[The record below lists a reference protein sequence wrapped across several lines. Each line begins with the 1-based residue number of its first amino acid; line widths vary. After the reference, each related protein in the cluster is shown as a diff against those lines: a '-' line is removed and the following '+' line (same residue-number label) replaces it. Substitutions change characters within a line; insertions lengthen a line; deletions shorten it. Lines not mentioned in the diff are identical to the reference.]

1 VNLLVSGSSGLI
13 GSALLD
19 RLSTGGHRVTRL
31 VRQPFRPSTGPI
43 TGGPAPAS
51 SKTFDV
57 HWDPSQGVIDLEG
70 LESAGPFDGVVHL
83 AGAGIGDKR
92 WSPSRKQT
100 VLESRT
106 GSTGLLVTSL
116 LQLAPRPPVLIS
128 ASAVGYYG
136 DGGDRQLTEDA
147 PQGAGFLAELCG
159 SWERAAAP
167 AADAGI
173 RTVNLRSGI
182 VLAAS
187 GGALATM
194 LPLFKLGVG
203 GKLGAGTQY
212 QSWIALEDEVDVIL
226 RALVDGSVVG
236 PLNVTAPR
244 PVTNAELSMAIARAV
259 HRPCRV
265 TAPKAALRLALGSEM
280 ANEMLLA
287 GQRAIPARLT
297 AMGYTFGHPDLDE
310 TLRQV
315 VAGSQGSGSWTTPAD
330 GGIAG

>member
-1 VNLLVSGSSGLI
+1 VNLLVTGSSGLI
-13 GSALLD
+13 GSALLQ

-31 VRQPFRPSTGPI
+31 VRQAHRPTTGSSP
-43 TGGPAPAS
+43 GGRAPAS
-51 SKTFDV
+51 STATDV

-92 WSPSRKQT
+92 WSPARKQA
-100 VLESRT
+100 VLDSRT
-106 GSTGLLVTSL
+106 DSTGLLVTSL

-136 DGGDRQLTEDA
+136 DGGERELTEDA

-159 SWERAAAP
+159 LWERAAAP

-182 VLAAS
+182 VLS
-187 GGALATM
+187 LTGGALAKM
-194 LPLFKLGVG
+194 LPLFKLGLG
-203 GKLGAGTQY
+203 GRLGSGTQY

-236 PLNVTAPR
+236 PLNATAPR
-244 PVTNAELSMAIARAV
+244 PVTNTELSMAIARAV
-259 HRPCRV
+259 HRPCRLA
-265 TAPKAALRLALGSEM
+265 APRTALRLALGSEM

-297 AMGYTFGHPDLDE
+297 AMGYAFGHPDLDE
-310 TLRQV
+310 TLRLL
-315 VAGSQGSGSWTTPAD
+315 VAGS
-330 GGIAG
+330 

>member
-13 GSALLD
+13 GSALLE
-19 RLSTGGHRVTRL
+19 RLSTGDHRVTRL
-31 VRQPFRPSTGPI
+31 VRQAKQPGPGSGPPGRARP
-43 TGGPAPAS
+43 GPAA
-51 SKTFDV
+51 TEV

-92 WSPSRKQT
+92 WSPTRKQA
-100 VLESRT
+100 LLDSRT
-106 GSTGLLVTSL
+106 DSTGLLVASL

-136 DGGDRQLTEDA
+136 DTGDRELTEES
-147 PQGAGFLAELCG
+147 PQGAGFLAELCRL
-159 SWERAAAP
+159 WEQAAAP

-182 VLAAS
+182 VLSPS
-187 GGALATM
+187 GGALAKT
-194 LPLFKLGVG
+194 LPLFKLGLG
-203 GKLGAGTQY
+203 AKLGPGTQY

-226 RALVDGSVVG
+226 RALVDASVVG
-236 PLNVTAPR
+236 PLNATAPR

-259 HRPCRV
+259 HRRCRL
-265 TAPKAALRLALGSEM
+265 TAPATALRLALGSEM

-287 GQRAIPARLT
+287 GQRALPARLM
-297 AMGYTFGHPDLDE
+297 AMGHAFAHPDLDQ
-310 TLRQV
+310 TLRLM
-315 VAGSQGSGSWTTPAD
+315 VAGS
-330 GGIAG
+330 

>member
-1 VNLLVSGSSGLI
+1 VNLLVTGSSGLI
-13 GSALLD
+13 GSALLE

-31 VRQPFRPSTGPI
+31 VRQSLR
-43 TGGPAPAS
+43 PAS
-51 SKTFDV
+51 GASPGGRTSANPTANDV
-57 HWDPSQGVIDLEG
+57 HWDPNQGVIDLEG

-92 WSPSRKQT
+92 WSPARKQA
-100 VLESRT
+100 LLDSRT

-136 DGGDRQLTEDA
+136 DGGERELTEEA

-159 SWERAAAP
+159 LWEQAAAP

-182 VLAAS
+182 VLS
-187 GGALATM
+187 PTGGALAKM
-194 LPLFKLGVG
+194 LPLFKLGLG
-203 GKLGAGTQY
+203 GKLGSGTQY

-226 RALVDGSVVG
+226 RALADGSVVG
-236 PLNVTAPR
+236 PLNATAPR

-259 HRPCRV
+259 HRPCRL
-265 TAPKAALRLALGSEM
+265 TAPESVLRLALGSEM
-280 ANEMLLA
+280 ATEMLLA
-287 GQRAIPARLT
+287 GQRAVPARLT
-297 AMGYTFGHPDLDE
+297 AMGYAFGHPDLDE
-310 TLRQV
+310 TLRGI
-315 VAGSQGSGSWTTPAD
+315 VAGS
-330 GGIAG
+330 